1 MSSYVLLA
9 VSNATVNSADGLW
22 CYEYRFRLFGCYWL
36 QFQFVLR
43 PSSSH
48 VCVRFLSIVPVSC
61 CLDVRTQLL
70 AVYLRRRDGVYM

>member
-1 MSSYVLLA
+1 MLRVSLPFIWLLL
-9 VSNATVNSADGLW
+9 VTIPV
-22 CYEYRFRLFGCYWL
+22 
-36 QFQFVLR
+36 R
-43 PSSSH
+43 PSSEFKTRRH